1 MSNFQEKIS
10 SDRPTLVDA
19 YATWCGPCQHMHP
32 IIEEVKEQVGDE
44 ANVIKVDVDE
54 NREWAEEQG
63 ITSIP
68 TLMLF
73 QDGELVWRQVGMM
86 STADIVNVINQYT
99 KKK

>member
-1 MSNFQEKIS
+1 MSKFQEKIS

-54 NREWAEEQG
+54 
-63 ITSIP
+63 
-68 TLMLF
+68 
-73 QDGELVWRQVGMM
+73 
-86 STADIVNVINQYT
+86 TANGLRN
-99 KKK
+99 KALPPSPP